1 MNFVLLPILTDYA
14 LWTLKL
20 KKYSPLKLQSQ
31 SHFAEMILRWSPFK
45 IVSVS
50 AVLYPRWLPLLKI
63 EISSNGQNCSI
74 LSQKVPKFELYK
86 HNDELFN
93 IYYGIF
99 YELWTFTDFD
109 WLCKLE
115 KGGIPLKN
123 CVRQRRPVFS
133 KLLSQSQPNFAEMIL
148 RWSPFKIVSVSVSC
162 IQDGLLKIEIS
173 SNGQNC
179 SILSQKVPKF
189 ELYKHNDELFNIYY
203 GIFYEL
209 CTFTDF
215 DRLCKLEKGGMKLK
229 KSSPLKLQSQS
240 QPNFAEMILR
250 WSPFKIVSVSAVL
263 YPRWPPLL
271 KIEISSNGQNCSIL
285 SQKVP
290 KFELYKH
297 NDELFNI
304 YYGIFYELWTFTDFD
319 RLCKLEKGGMK
330 LKKSSPLK
338 LQSQSQPNFAE
349 MILRWSPFKIVSVS
363 AVLYPRWPP
372 LLKIEISSN
381 GQNCSILSQKVPK
394 FELYKHNDELFNIYY
409 GIFYELCTFTDFDR
423 LCKLEKRGDEI
434 KKIFSSETTEP
445 ISTKLC
451 WDDP

>member
-1 MNFVLLPILTDYA
+1 MQIR
-14 LWTLKL
+14 
-20 KKYSPLKLQSQ
+20 KKGDEIKKNSSPLKLQSQ
-31 SHFAEMILRWSPFK
+31 SQPNCAEMVLGFSSFK

-50 AVLYPRWLPLLKI
+50 AVLYPRWPPLLKI

-93 IYYGIF
+93 KYYRIF
-99 YELWTFTDFD
+99 YELWTFAYFD
-109 WLCKLE
+109 RLCKFE
-115 KGGIPLKN
+115 KRGDEIKKNSSPL
-123 CVRQRRPVFS
+123 

-148 RWSPFKIVSVSVSC
+148 
-162 IQDGLLKIEIS
+162 G
-173 SNGQNC
+173 
-179 SILSQKVPKF
+179 
-189 ELYKHNDELFNIYY
+189 
-203 GIFYEL
+203 
-209 CTFTDF
+209 
-215 DRLCKLEKGGMKLK
+215 
-229 KSSPLKLQSQS
+229 
-240 QPNFAEMILR
+240 

-304 YYGIFYELWTFTDFD
+304 YYGIFYELWTFAYFD
-319 RLCKLEKGGMK
+319 RLCKLEKRGDEIKKFFSSETTEPISTK
-330 LKKSSPLK
+330 LCWNDPWVVLF
-338 LQSQSQPNFAE
+338 QNCVRQ
-349 MILRWSPFKIVSVS
+349 R
-363 AVLYPRWPP
+363 VLYPRWPP

-409 GIFYELCTFTDFDR
+409 GIFYELWTFAYFDR
-423 LCKLEKRGDEI
+423 LCKLEKGGMKY
-434 KKIFSSETTEP
+434 KKNLLLWNYWANLNQTLLKWSLGGPLSKFGPSAPSCIQ
-445 ISTKLC
+445 
-451 WDDP
+451 DGRHY